1 MRNDRMGSAGP
12 ARARD
17 RDRERE
23 RSSRPASDG
32 ATRESHKQ
40 RVDREL
46 IELLNGLRVALPGVQ
61 MLFGFL
67 LVVPF
72 SQRFDQLS
80 ALDRGVYFTS
90 LLSAAGSSAMFIA
103 PSAYH
108 RLRFRRGDK
117 ERILQTANRLA
128 MWGFALLAV
137 AMSWAMFVIANVL
150 FGAPGSGLVAAG
162 MGAVFLWFWFG
173 LPLVR
178 TLQEERSGFRPEPD
192 G

>member
-1 MRNDRMGSAGP
+1 MPDESPEDR
-12 ARARD
+12 
-17 RDRERE
+17 
-23 RSSRPASDG
+23 
-32 ATRESHKQ
+32 HN
-40 RVDREL
+40 REL

-108 RLRFRRGDK
+108 RVEFRLQDKEHIVEMANRFALAGFAFLGLGMTGAILLVTNFLFSTETAVIATVIAASMFVTFRYALPFRR
-117 ERILQTANRLA
+117 RRY
-128 MWGFALLAV
+128 V
-137 AMSWAMFVIANVL
+137 S
-150 FGAPGSGLVAAG
+150 
-162 MGAVFLWFWFG
+162 
-173 LPLVR
+173 R
-178 TLQEERSGFRPEPD
+178 RSRG
-192 G
+192 